1 MDKKLPTASAP
12 MKKEELDQK
21 DQANANGNR
30 FVSNFRHSPDI
41 ENFYR
46 FVFENSL
53 RREAKMIFEKV
64 LEKISRPK
72 KKKKSKISH

>member
-1 MDKKLPTASAP
+1 MEKKTVPP
-12 MKKEELDQK
+12 VVVKKEGVEEVDP
-21 DQANANGNR
+21 NASGTKLLAG
-30 FVSNFRHSPDI
+30 FRHNPDI

-46 FVFENSL
+46 FVYENSL

-64 LEKISRPK
+64 LEKIARPK